1 MQFVSVSTVWMGLT
15 LHESINVRTCRCR
28 FRCQGVVINQ
38 SLFWPP
44 HLFSVPQGEM
54 FWALFFPVIIY
65 FFWKNKPSLFG
76 APMSCTGWEGW
87 GDSLTGSLR
96 QTHSW
101 FLSTPRTMV
110 SQRYHKQRK
119 VMQPCVMGAGP
130 RFMPRFW
137 ISWRSKDLWTMGII
151 HCTRYQ
157 MPNTDYKKSTWETNQ
172 NDLFKKR
179 REGKKKKKG
188 SYR

>member
-1 MQFVSVSTVWMGLT
+1 MNLLNKCSLSADLQSEWGWPSARASMCGHNAVDNAFG
-15 LHESINVRTCRCR
+15 
-28 FRCQGVVINQ
+28 CQGVVINQ

-44 HLFSVPQGEM
+44 PLFSVPQGEM

-65 FFWKNKPSLFG
+65 FFWKNKLSLFG
-76 APMSCTGWEGW
+76 APMSCTGWEGR

-96 QTHSW
+96 QSRSW

-130 RFMPRFW
+130 RSMPRFW

-157 MPNTDYKKSTWETNQ
+157 MPNTDFKKSTWETNQ
-172 NDLFKKR
+172 NDLL
-179 REGKKKKKG
+179 KKKKIL
-188 SYR
+188 